1 MPRKQQNL
9 DPLMRRQ
16 SVEQVTGLTT
26 STLYRL
32 VKLGD
37 FPAPLQLTKGVVAWK
52 QQEVTQWIGSRPRVA
67 L

>member
-1 MPRKQQNL
+1 
-9 DPLMRRQ
+9 MRRQ

-32 VKLGD
+32 VKLGG